1 MNIHEY
7 QAKALLQ
14 GYGVPIPDGGVA
26 YTSEEARRVAERLG
40 GRGFA
45 VKAQILAG
53 ARGPAGGVRLVE
65 DAEAVGAC
73 AARMLGSRLETT
85 QTGGDAPEV
94 GRVYV
99 ERAETP
105 VREMYLG
112 AVVDRVSARV
122 TLLASAE
129 GGSRIEETHTEAPV
143 ETLAVDPSRGLVSEA
158 AAALARAMGLESD
171 QAASAVRTMGG
182 VYDAF
187 VALDASLIELN
198 PLVVTGD
205 GRLLA
210 LDAKMSFDDNALFR
224 QKRIADLRDQEAP
237 GTQERAR
244 HGYNYIKLDGNIGCL
259 VNGAGLA
266 MATMDMLRLAG
277 GRPANFLDVPP
288 AASREQ
294 MIEAFR
300 AVLADPDVSAVLVNI
315 VGGGVTRCDVAA
327 EALASAVRA
336 AGRTLPMVVRFE
348 GTNRDVARSA
358 LRDLGVSFD
367 AADSLG
373 RAVDRVVALA
383 GGA

>member
-7 QAKALLQ
+7 QAKGLLQ
-14 GYGVPIPDGGVA
+14 GYGVPVPDGGVA
-26 YTSEEARRVAERLG
+26 YTPEEARRVAERLG
-40 GRGFA
+40 GSGFA

-65 DAEAVGAC
+65 DADAVGAC
-73 AARMLGSRLETT
+73 AAQMLGSRLETM
-85 QTGGDAPEV
+85 QTGGEAPEV
-94 GRVYV
+94 SRVYV
-99 ERAETP
+99 ERAEIP
-105 VREMYLG
+105 ARETYLG

-122 TLLASAE
+122 TLLGSAE
-129 GGSRIEETHTEAPV
+129 GGSRIEESHADAAV
-143 ETLAVDPSRGLVSEA
+143 QTLAVDPSRGLVSEE
-158 AAALARAMGLESD
+158 AAALARAMGIEAALEG
-171 QAASAVRTMGG
+171 AAVRTMGA

-198 PLVVTGD
+198 PLAVTRD

-224 QKRIADLRDQEAP
+224 QRRIADLRDQEAP

-294 MIEAFR
+294 MIAAFR
-300 AVLADPDVSAVLVNI
+300 TVLSDADVAAVLVNI

-336 AGRTLPMVVRFE
+336 AGRALPMVVRFE
-348 GTNRDVARSA
+348 GTNRDVARGA
-358 LRDLGVSFD
+358 LRDLGVSFE

-383 GGA
+383 GPA

>member
-7 QAKALLQ
+7 QAKGLLQ
-14 GYGVPIPDGGVA
+14 GYGVPVPDGGVA
-26 YTSEEARRVAERLG
+26 YTPEEARRVAERLG
-40 GRGFA
+40 GSGFA

-65 DAEAVGAC
+65 DADAVGAC
-73 AARMLGSRLETT
+73 AAQMLGSRLETM
-85 QTGGDAPEV
+85 QTGGEAPEV
-94 GRVYV
+94 SRVYV
-99 ERAETP
+99 ERAEIP
-105 VREMYLG
+105 ARETYLG

-122 TLLASAE
+122 TLLGSAE
-129 GGSRIEETHTEAPV
+129 GGSRIEESHADAAV
-143 ETLAVDPSRGLVSEA
+143 QTLAVDPSRGLVSEE
-158 AAALARAMGLESD
+158 AAALARAMGIEAALEG
-171 QAASAVRTMGG
+171 AAVRTMGA

-198 PLVVTGD
+198 PLAVTRD

-224 QKRIADLRDQEAP
+224 QRRIADLRDQEAP

-294 MIEAFR
+294 MIAAFR
-300 AVLADPDVSAVLVNI
+300 TVLSDADVAAVLVNI

-336 AGRTLPMVVRFE
+336 AGRALPMVVRFE
-348 GTNRDVARSA
+348 GTNRDVARGA
-358 LRDLGVSFD
+358 LRDLGVSFE

-383 GGA
+383 GQA

>member
-7 QAKALLQ
+7 QAKGLLQ
-14 GYGVPIPDGGVA
+14 GYGVPVPDGGVA
-26 YTSEEARRVAERLG
+26 YTPEEARRVAERLG
-40 GRGFA
+40 GSGFA

-65 DAEAVGAC
+65 DADAVGAC
-73 AARMLGSRLETT
+73 AAQMLGSRLETM
-85 QTGGDAPEV
+85 QTGGEAPEV
-94 GRVYV
+94 SRVYV
-99 ERAETP
+99 ERAEIP
-105 VREMYLG
+105 ARETYLG

-122 TLLASAE
+122 TLLGSAE
-129 GGSRIEETHTEAPV
+129 GGSRIEESHADTAV
-143 ETLAVDPSRGLVSEA
+143 QTLAVDPSRGLVSEE
-158 AAALARAMGLESD
+158 AAALARAMGIEAALEG
-171 QAASAVRTMGG
+171 AAVRTMGA

-198 PLVVTGD
+198 PLAVTRD

-224 QKRIADLRDQEAP
+224 QRRIADLRDQEAP

-294 MIEAFR
+294 MIAAFR
-300 AVLADPDVSAVLVNI
+300 TVLSDADVAAVLVNI

-336 AGRTLPMVVRFE
+336 AGRALPMVVRFE
-348 GTNRDVARSA
+348 GTNRDVARGA
-358 LRDLGVSFD
+358 LRDLGVSFE

-383 GGA
+383 GQA

>member
-1 MNIHEY
+1 MSARTVRIGTRGSALALW
-7 QAKALLQ
+7 QA
-14 GYGVPIPDGGVA
+14 
-26 YTSEEARRVAERLG
+26 RWVAERLG
-40 GRGFA
+40 GSGFA

-65 DAEAVGAC
+65 DADAVGAC
-73 AARMLGSRLETT
+73 AAQMLGSRLETM
-85 QTGGDAPEV
+85 QTGGEAPEV
-94 GRVYV
+94 SRVYV
-99 ERAETP
+99 ERAEIP
-105 VREMYLG
+105 ARETYLG

-122 TLLASAE
+122 TLLGSAQ
-129 GGSRIEETHTEAPV
+129 GGSRIEESHADTAV
-143 ETLAVDPSRGLVSEA
+143 QTLAVDPSRGLVSEE
-158 AAALARAMGLESD
+158 AAALARAMGIEAELEG
-171 QAASAVRTMGG
+171 AAVRTMGA

-198 PLVVTGD
+198 PLAVTRD

-294 MIEAFR
+294 MIAAFR
-300 AVLADPDVSAVLVNI
+300 TVLSDADVAAVLVNI

-327 EALASAVRA
+327 EALASASRA
-336 AGRTLPMVVRFE
+336 AGRALPMVVRFE
-348 GTNRDVARSA
+348 GTNRDVARGA
-358 LRDLGVSFD
+358 LRDLGVSFE

-383 GGA
+383 GHA